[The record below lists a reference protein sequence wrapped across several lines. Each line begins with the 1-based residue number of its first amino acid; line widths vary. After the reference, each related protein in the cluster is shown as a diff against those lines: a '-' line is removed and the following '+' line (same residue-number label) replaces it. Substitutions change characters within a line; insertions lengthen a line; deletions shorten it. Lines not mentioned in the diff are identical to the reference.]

1 MFTVT
6 SKIEIVIRK
15 QEFLQKELEK
25 YVCVCMYK

>member
-25 YVCVCMYK
+25 YVCVYV